1 MESPF
6 VYVVCR
12 PGSEALLKQELAA
25 TGQDLRLAFSKPGFL
40 TFKGQAPFDVTSQV
54 PGVFVR
60 SSGLALGPYGEARVQ
75 EVIAFAQASSRRLR
89 LAAFPMSTP
98 CHAELDEDTL
108 RKVEARA
115 AALDLDRAL
124 PEPGDLVLDLA
135 VGEGDWLGVHLHAPD
150 RSRYAGGL
158 LPVALHPEAPSRAYL
173 KIEEAI
179 ARFDLPMRR
188 GQRVVE
194 LGSAPGGAAFALLSR
209 GLQVVGVD
217 PGEMDPRVACM
228 PGFTRMQMPA
238 GALDARTLPR
248 PVDWF
253 LADMNLAP
261 QVSLRYCER
270 VIGPLRRNLIGCVI
284 TLKLN
289 DAAAVRA
296 IPSLLDRVRSFG
308 FEVRATQLPSNGRE
322 MCVVG
327 LAAGAISRPGSR

>member
-6 VYVVCR
+6 AYVVCR

-25 TGQDLRLAFSKPGFL
+25 SGQDLRLAFSRPGFI
-40 TFKGQAPFDVTSQV
+40 TFKGQAPFDETSQI

-60 SSGLALGPYGEARVQ
+60 SSGLALGPFSEARVQ
-75 EVIAFAQASSRRLR
+75 EVIALAQASSRRLR
-89 LAAFPMSTP
+89 LAAFPMSAT
-98 CHAELDEDTL
+98 CHAELDEAL
-108 RKVEARA
+108 RRKVETRA
-115 AALDLDRAL
+115 ASLNLDRGL
-124 PEPGDLVLDLA
+124 PSAGELVLDLA
-135 VGEGDWLGVHLHAPD
+135 VGDSDWLGLHVHASE
-150 RSRYAGGL
+150 RSPHPGGL
-158 LPVALHPEAPSRAYL
+158 LPIALHPEAPSRAYL

-194 LGSAPGGAAFALLSR
+194 LGSAPGGAAFALLTR
-209 GLQVVGVD
+209 GLQVIGVD
-217 PGEMDPRVACM
+217 PGEMDPRVAGM
-228 PGFTRMQMPA
+228 PGFTRMQLPA
-238 GALDARTLPR
+238 GALEARSLPR

-270 VIGPLRRNLIGCVI
+270 IIGPLRRTLVGCVI

-327 LAAGAISRPGSR
+327 MAATSRPGSR